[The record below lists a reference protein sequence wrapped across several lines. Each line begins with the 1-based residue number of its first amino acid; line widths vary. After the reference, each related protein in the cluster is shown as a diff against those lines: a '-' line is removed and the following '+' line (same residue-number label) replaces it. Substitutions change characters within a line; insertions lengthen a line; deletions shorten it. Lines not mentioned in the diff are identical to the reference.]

1 MTERNIAVIV
11 GRLSELPEVRVTAKG
26 RRYATFEVRAGDS
39 AVPVSWLEPQ
49 TEIERWAEEEALV
62 VIGEVRKRFSRSG
75 SVTRSRT
82 DIVASD
88 VMRASQRKR
97 AAAALELVA
106 EQLVS

>member
-39 AVPVSWLEPQ
+39 AVPVSWLEPP

-62 VIGEVRKRFSRSG
+62 VIGEVRKFSRSG